1 MKALST
7 LMPVTPTTTC
17 VHAQMTYDNC
27 LLLDE
32 YLFNRR
38 RRLFAGFGFI
48 QTLNNQLRKNSLVSG

>member
-17 VHAQMTYDNC
+17 VRAQMTYDNC

>member
-1 MKALST
+1 
-7 LMPVTPTTTC
+7 MPVTPTTTC

-27 LLLDE
+27 LLLDK

-48 QTLNNQLRKNSLVSG
+48 QCPFIKFLNCLNRL